1 MLKKTA
7 FEDFHSTQDY
17 FWVITQVV
25 KEDTQKNDFYHS
37 LHL

>member
-1 MLKKTA
+1 MLRETA
-7 FEDFHSTQDY
+7 FEDFQSAKDY

-25 KEDTQKNDFYHS
+25 KEDTKNDFYYS